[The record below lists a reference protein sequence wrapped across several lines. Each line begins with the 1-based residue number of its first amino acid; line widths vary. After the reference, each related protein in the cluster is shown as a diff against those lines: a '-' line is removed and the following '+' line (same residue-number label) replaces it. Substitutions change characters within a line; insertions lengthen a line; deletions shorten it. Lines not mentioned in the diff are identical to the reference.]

1 MGNTRKASTL
11 SKFHDS
17 QKFIFLIKNKHTAHQ
32 VHITSKKKPYFSKVS
47 IWMRTN
53 VTPTLKADSQEK
65 VENYRPISLLSIFAK
80 SQERI
85 VRNAI
90 YSFKNKWHC
99 VQFFLGKPLKSGSLP
114 DRLTAWPFEEP
125 IAHA

>member
-1 MGNTRKASTL
+1 M
-11 SKFHDS
+11 
-17 QKFIFLIKNKHTAHQ
+17 LIKNKHTANQ

-90 YSFKNKWHC
+90 YS
-99 VQFFLGKPLKSGSLP
+99 
-114 DRLTAWPFEEP
+114 
-125 IAHA
+125 